1 MASLL
6 KGEYYHGTVAFS
18 VWLAA
23 TFKHRVW
30 LVRNLSQ
37 HGGRIPDKPE

>member
-30 LVRNLSQ
+30 LDRNLF
-37 HGGRIPDKPE
+37 HHNGMIPGKPE